1 MRRVIVIAL
10 VALLGVVAAP
20 TTASA
25 QFDLSKVGSLF
36 GGGSKS
42 SKPKKSPYQT
52 LAESAPDKRQLV
64 GTWSYQSVDI
74 EYLGTSSFADAA
86 VSQLK
91 SYGNAELCEAGITP
105 GCFTLT
111 LRTNGKGSIAYE
123 DYLFEGDYIYDP
135 STARFEL
142 TAVADDQSVH
152 CSGYFKFV
160 GEDLVVMINAKD
172 AIDAFVTI
180 LPEAS
185 TDSTFTMIK
194 GAVDS
199 FPGIYISMHYR

>member
-1 MRRVIVIAL
+1 M
-10 VALLGVVAAP
+10 
-20 TTASA
+20 
-25 QFDLSKVGSLF
+25 
-36 GGGSKS
+36 
-42 SKPKKSPYQT
+42 
-52 LAESAPDKRQLV
+52 
-64 GTWSYQSVDI
+64 
-74 EYLGTSSFADAA
+74 
-86 VSQLK
+86 
-91 SYGNAELCEAGITP
+91 
-105 GCFTLT
+105 
-111 LRTNGKGSIAYE
+111 
-123 DYLFEGDYIYDP
+123 
-135 STARFEL
+135 
-142 TAVADDQSVH
+142 H